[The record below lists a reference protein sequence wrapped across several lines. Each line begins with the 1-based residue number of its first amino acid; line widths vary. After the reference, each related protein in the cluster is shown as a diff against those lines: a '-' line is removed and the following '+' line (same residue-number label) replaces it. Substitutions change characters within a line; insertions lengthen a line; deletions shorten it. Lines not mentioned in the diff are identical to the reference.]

1 MKYNFDEIIDRKTTY
16 AEKWIDGHRRFG
28 KEDVIPLWVADM
40 DFRVAQPIIDAI
52 TERAQHGIFGYS
64 AVPGS
69 FIDAV
74 CTFQAKRKGWN
85 IDKSLISLAPGVVP
99 SICMMINELTQKGD
113 KIIIQTPV
121 YHPFF
126 SAVKD
131 ADRVLL
137 ESPLLEVDDNYYMDY
152 DDIENKAR
160 YGAKCIVLC
169 SPHNPVGRVWTKE
182 ELSKLGK
189 ICVKYGMIIISDEIH
204 SDLIL
209 PGYSHTPIASISE
222 EISKQTIT
230 CFSASKTFNIAG
242 LQSSLVVFPD
252 KETKHR
258 IDKAWRKLHVEV
270 TNCFSTV
277 AVQAAFE
284 HGEEWLEQVLTYIEG
299 NMDFVINYINEK
311 IPGIKVKKPQAT
323 YLMWLDCRGL
333 GMNGEQLKE
342 FMVHKAGLA
351 MNTGHSFG
359 ITGEG
364 FMRLNTGCPRSIL
377 EAAMKKLEEA
387 VKEL

>member
-1 MKYNFDEIIDRKTTY
+1 MKYNFDEIIDRKITHS
-16 AEKWIDGHRRFG
+16 EKWSDSHRRFG

-40 DFRVAQPIIDAI
+40 DFKVAQPIIDAI

-64 AVPGS
+64 AVPES
-69 FIDAV
+69 YIDAA
-74 CTFQAKRKGWN
+74 CAFQAKRKGWN

-99 SICMMINELTQKGD
+99 SICMLINELTQKGD

-131 ADRVLL
+131 AERILL

-152 DDIENKAR
+152 DDLENKAR
-160 YGAKCIVLC
+160 DGAKCIVLC

-182 ELSKLGK
+182 ELAKLGE

-204 SDLIL
+204 SDLIM
-209 PGYSHTPIASISE
+209 PGHFHVPIASISE
-222 EISKQTIT
+222 EIKKLTIT

-242 LQSSLVVFPD
+242 LQSSIVVFPD
-252 KETKHR
+252 KETKR
-258 IDKAWRKLHVEV
+258 RLDKAWRKLHIEV

-284 HGEEWLEQVLTYIEG
+284 HGEEWLEQVLAYIEQ
-299 NMDFVINYINEK
+299 NMEFVINYINDK
-311 IPGIKVKKPQAT
+311 IPGIRVKKPQAT

-342 FMVHKAGLA
+342 FMIHKAGLA

-359 ITGEG
+359 VTGEG

-377 EAAMKKLEEA
+377 EAALKKLEEA